1 MADFEK
7 KIQAIKSKNTTIC
20 VLGLGRVGLPL
31 ATVLCNSGF
40 SVVGIDINKKIL
52 DSIKNSESPFYDP
65 PLQKSLDSAISSKKF
80 TVICNTDELKDE
92 IGAIIV
98 TVGTPT
104 TKENNVDY
112 SQLFGALE
120 EIAKININEKLIIM
134 RSTLPPNTTKEIII
148 PFLENKTGL
157 KCGKDFA
164 LAVCPERILE
174 GRAIEEI
181 YELPEIIGGINEIS
195 NKFASEIFL
204 TINPKK
210 EIMFTSISGA
220 ELAKLFTNVYR
231 YISFALA
238 NEFAIW
244 AEMYGLD
251 ATEIIKISNHNY
263 PRSNIPIPG
272 FTGGPCL
279 SKDGI
284 FLDSN
289 TTFSSIVSTAW
300 KLNESIPNHVITSI
314 KKSEGN
320 LFNKKISVFG
330 MSFKGGSDDIRNSP
344 SLKLIEILRSTG
356 VNVKVFDPHV
366 KNTDS
371 LEEVLD
377 NPDIVILAT
386 NHKEF
391 LEITKK
397 IAESGTKLVY
407 DVWGMCKEEEFPNIK
422 YLKLGKHNDK

>member
-1 MADFEK
+1 MTDFEK
-7 KIQAIKSKNTTIC
+7 IIQAIKSKNISIC

-31 ATVLCNSGF
+31 ATVLVNSGF

-52 DSIKNSESPFYDP
+52 ESIKKSQSPFYDP

-80 TVICNTDELKDE
+80 TVICNTNELEDE

-120 EIAKININEKLIIM
+120 EIAKIDINEKIIIM

-181 YELPEIIGGINEIS
+181 YELPEIIGGINKIS
-195 NKFASEIFL
+195 NKIASEIFL

-210 EIMFTSISGA
+210 EILFTSISGA

-251 ATEIIKISNHNY
+251 ASEIIKISNHNY

-300 KLNESIPNHVITSI
+300 KLNESIPNHVIGSI
-314 KKSEGN
+314 KNSEGN

-377 NPDIVILAT
+377 KPDIVILAT

-391 LEITKK
+391 LELTKEIT
-397 IAESGTKLVY
+397 ESGTKLVY
-407 DVWGMCKEEEFPNIK
+407 DVWGMCKEEEFPNVK
-422 YLKLGKHNDK
+422 YLKLGKHNEN

>member
-174 GRAIEEI
+174 GRAIEEV
-181 YELPEIIGGINEIS
+181 YEYQ
-195 NKFASEIFL
+195 K
-204 TINPKK
+204 
-210 EIMFTSISGA
+210 
-220 ELAKLFTNVYR
+220 
-231 YISFALA
+231 
-238 NEFAIW
+238 
-244 AEMYGLD
+244 
-251 ATEIIKISNHNY
+251 
-263 PRSNIPIPG
+263 
-272 FTGGPCL
+272 
-279 SKDGI
+279 
-284 FLDSN
+284 
-289 TTFSSIVSTAW
+289 
-300 KLNESIPNHVITSI
+300 
-314 KKSEGN
+314 
-320 LFNKKISVFG
+320 
-330 MSFKGGSDDIRNSP
+330 
-344 SLKLIEILRSTG
+344 
-356 VNVKVFDPHV
+356 
-366 KNTDS
+366 
-371 LEEVLD
+371 
-377 NPDIVILAT
+377 
-386 NHKEF
+386 
-391 LEITKK
+391 
-397 IAESGTKLVY
+397 
-407 DVWGMCKEEEFPNIK
+407 
-422 YLKLGKHNDK
+422 